1 MINMKPAENDDFDY
15 EAASQLAFEHE
26 LSDEAKDA
34 IRIFSTLELTR
45 KNMKKAQ
52 IELEVAI
59 KEAYDFDQ
67 GWGAVASMLG
77 ITESEAENQYGELVK
92 KKPKKSA

>member
-1 MINMKPAENDDFDY
+1 MKPADNDDFDY
-15 EAASQLAFEHE
+15 EAASQLAFDYEP
-26 LSDEAKDA
+26 SDEAKEA

-45 KNMKKAQ
+45 NNMKKAQ

-77 ITESEAENQYGELVK
+77 ITESEAENQYGALVK